1 MFDWLKNNTVYLDK
15 YKTDSEAVIVSCYFN
30 PRNSPYRKTAFRRF
44 YESVKHLNICIAECV
59 IGNTEPEL
67 DVYDDDRI
75 ITVRT
80 ENLLWH
86 KEGLLNMLIEGLSLD
101 IKYVFWLDCDVIF
114 SNKNWMIEGVKQL
127 KTHNIIQPFENCIHL
142 EKDQME
148 TTINE
153 DVVFSSNLPNR
164 SNSKCWKSFCYNYAK
179 TDLWKNEVYDNHGH
193 VGFAW
198 GARIEIL
205 KAVPLYDKALIGGA
219 DHIIAHAAAGQI
231 GHTCI
236 TKAFGDNMDEIN
248 EWSKN
253 FYSVVQGN
261 IGYVP
266 CTLYHIWHGDVEKR
280 QYLKRAQDFAP
291 QMKAINKKDENG
303 LYLGDDRYH
312 KKYFRE
318 REVVSPG
325 NTFLDDDYI
334 DSASDIID
342 DVFYLAQTLSNQD
355 DTQIIDDGSQIID
368 DQDQV
373 FVPGSGPEGSWGED
387 GKIYHEGPFN
397 EVDSSRVEL
406 NTDTPAQDS
415 TGIQYDNSG
424 NLPSDDRGNFS

>member
-1 MFDWLKNNTVYLDK
+1 MLDWIKNNTVYLNK
-15 YKTDSEAVIVSCYFN
+15 YRTDSEAAIIACYFN
-30 PRNSPYRKTAFRRF
+30 PQNSPYRKMAFRRF

-59 IGNTEPEL
+59 IGNSEPEL
-67 DVYDDDRI
+67 DVYDDYRI
-75 ITVRT
+75 TTVRT
-80 ENLLWH
+80 ANLLWH
-86 KEGLLNMLIEGLSLD
+86 KESLLNMLIKGMSSD

-114 SNKNWMIEGVKQL
+114 SNKNWLIEGVKQL

-153 DVVFSSNLPNR
+153 SVVFSSSMPNR
-164 SNSKCWKSFCYNYAK
+164 SNPKCWKSFCHNYVK

-198 GARIEIL
+198 GAKIEIL
-205 KAVPLYDKALIGGA
+205 RSVPLYDKALIGGA

-236 TKAFGDNMDEIN
+236 SKAFADNMDEIN
-248 EWSKN
+248 EWSKR

-266 CTLYHIWHGDVEKR
+266 GTLYHIWHGDVEKR
-280 QYLKRAQDFAP
+280 QYLKRVQDFAP
-291 QMKAINKKDENG
+291 QLKSINKKDKNG

-312 KKYFRE
+312 KKYFKE

-325 NTFLDDDYI
+325 NTFLDD
-334 DSASDIID
+334 A
-342 DVFYLAQTLSNQD
+342 FYLSQTLSNQD

-368 DQDQV
+368 DQNQE
-373 FVPGSGPEGSWGED
+373 FVPGSGPEGSWEED
-387 GKIYHEGPFN
+387 GKIYHEGPYIETKESAPDQN
-397 EVDSSRVEL
+397 DSYPS
-406 NTDTPAQDS
+406 QDS
-415 TGIQYDNSG
+415 TEIQYDNSG